1 MWLRMINFKLWVH
14 WRIPFLGEGGFIK
27 NHYIGENCLKRVAGG
42 VGQFP
47 DLMEGL
53 SEKEGSSWGEGG
65 GADNPMHT
73 MYIWQ
78 LAQRQIVKD

>member
-1 MWLRMINFKLWVH
+1 M
-14 WRIPFLGEGGFIK
+14 
-27 NHYIGENCLKRVAGG
+27 AGG

-65 GADNPMHT
+65 VDNPMHT
-73 MYIWQ
+73 MYIWR
-78 LAQRQIVKD
+78 LAQRQIGKD

>member
-1 MWLRMINFKLWVH
+1 M
-14 WRIPFLGEGGFIK
+14 
-27 NHYIGENCLKRVAGG
+27 AGG

-65 GADNPMHT
+65 GGADNPMHT
-73 MYIWQ
+73 MYIWR
-78 LAQRQIVKD
+78 LAQRQIGKD